1 MWVSVSVRGLAFSMP
16 GPSALPTAM
25 LAILFGPA
33 SFRLCATSP
42 NMVVASQWLSSL
54 KAWPVYPCP
63 GRSFGRSFSPAAHR
77 RRRRTDSQSPLSS
90 SLLSERTRCRA
101 FSMRSTAVP
110 GYTASTLMLM
120 LFASTFIASRVK
132 DVVAERQMRGA
143 ARSAGMRPMRIHTD
157 RARVRAFVSLPFT
170 CTCPSISLKFPPVIL
185 NVCVNLNPFTR
196 SGHTVAAMGTTRVR
210 HFGLNKDTRPGRI
223 DPTPDRF

>member
-120 LFASTFIASRVK
+120 LFASAFIASRVK

-157 RARVRAFVSLPFT
+157 RARVQAFVSLPFT
-170 CTCPSISLKFPPVIL
+170 YVSLHFLEIS
-185 NVCVNLNPFTR
+185 
-196 SGHTVAAMGTTRVR
+196 
-210 HFGLNKDTRPGRI
+210 PGG
-223 DPTPDRF
+223 FLE